1 MKNLYHERNL
11 EEAKKVADM
20 TGAKALNTKVIFVL
34 LNEELPYILND
45 KTHFIIEKHPFY
57 Y

>member
-11 EEAKKVADM
+11 EEAKKVDDM
-20 TGAKALNTKVIFVL
+20 TGTKSLNTKVIFVL

-45 KTHFIIEKHPFY
+45 KKHFIIEKHPFY